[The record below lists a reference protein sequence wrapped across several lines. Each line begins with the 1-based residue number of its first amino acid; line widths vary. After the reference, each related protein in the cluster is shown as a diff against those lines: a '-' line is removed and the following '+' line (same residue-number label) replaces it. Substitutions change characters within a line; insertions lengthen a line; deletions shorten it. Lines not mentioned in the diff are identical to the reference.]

1 MQEHSC
7 HSVLVS
13 THFMK
18 GSEST
23 VYDMTRHGPG
33 FSCCQPNLELQSK
46 EPYHFQ
52 DALGTSRDRRR
63 CHDRIARLMV
73 QVSNS

>member
-1 MQEHSC
+1 MQEDSC

-13 THFMK
+13 THFIK
-18 GSEST
+18 GYEST
-23 VYDMTRHGPG
+23 VYDITRHGPG

-46 EPYHFQ
+46 EQHRFQ

-63 CHDRIARLMV
+63 CQDRIARLV
-73 QVSNS
+73 LQVSYS